1 MSAFKT
7 GRANRPARSKTDDQ
21 KDLSFRAQPKKTCL
35 PNIPGP
41 KRPDAVAGR
50 RDFLGTPD
58 MFPLHDFK
66 HPPKEPPRTNP
77 SRTNPSRTNPSRTL
91 SRTSSTNPDP
101 TDQDRLKTD
110 GPQPNG
116 GARRDRTDDLK
127 LAKLALSQLSYGPV
141 LEQAFRTSPRAA
153 ARA

>member
-66 HPPKEPPRTNP
+66 HPPKEPQGLTPQGLTPQGP
-77 SRTNPSRTNPSRTL
+77 SREPLRQTRTRPIKTASKPTAPNQMVEPDGIEPT
-91 SRTSSTNPDP
+91 TSSL
-101 TDQDRLKTD
+101 Q
-110 GPQPNG
+110 
-116 GARRDRTDDLK
+116 
-127 LAKLALSQLSYGPV
+127 S
-141 LEQAFRTSPRAA
+141 
-153 ARA
+153 

>member
-1 MSAFKT
+1 MSAFKP

-77 SRTNPSRTNPSRTL
+77 SRTNPSRTL

>member
-1 MSAFKT
+1 MSAFKP

-77 SRTNPSRTNPSRTL
+77 SRTL